1 MPATRQDLIFEIGA
15 DGPYPPQFIW
25 QTDDG
30 TAVNVSDADIELV
43 IKVENDA
50 DNVVLTLSTDNGRIT
65 VEDLTKI
72 TLSVPAAE
80 VTNSLTDDL
89 TRTGTVTAGII
100 TRDNEDVVISATGK
114 LAEYTLK
121 ITMADGSVSFLAYGL
136 VCFSRL

>member
-1 MPATRQDLIFEIGA
+1 MTATRQDLIFEIGA
-15 DGPYPPQFIW
+15 DGPFPPQFIW

-30 TAVNVSDADIELV
+30 TEVNVSDADIELV

-50 DNVVLTLSTDNGRIT
+50 NNVVMTLSTTSGHIT

-72 TLSVPAAE
+72 TISVPADE
-80 VTNSLTDDL
+80 VVSSLTNDL

-121 ITMADGSVSFLAYGL
+121 ITMADDSVSFLTYGL

>member
-15 DGPYPPQFIW
+15 DGPFPPQFIW

-30 TAVNVSDADIELV
+30 TAVNVSDADIVLV

-50 DNVVLTLSTDNGRIT
+50 DNVVMTLSTTSGHIT

-72 TLSVPAAE
+72 TISVPADE
-80 VTNSLTDDL
+80 VVSSLTNDL
-89 TRTGTVTAGII
+89 TRTGTVTAGLI

-121 ITMADGSVSFLAYGL
+121 ITMADDSVSFLTYGL

>member
-15 DGPYPPQFIW
+15 DGPFPPQFIW

-30 TAVNVSDADIELV
+30 TDVNVSDADIELV

-50 DNVVLTLSTDNGRIT
+50 DSVVMTLSTDNGRIT

-72 TLSVPAAE
+72 TLSVPAAQ
-80 VTNSLTDDL
+80 VTSALTDDL

-100 TRDNEDVVISATGK
+100 TRDNKDVVISATGK

-121 ITMADGSVSFLAYGL
+121 ITLTDGSVSFLAYGL

>member
-15 DGPYPPQFIW
+15 DGPFPPQFIW

-30 TAVNVSDADIELV
+30 TEVNVSDADIELV

-50 DNVVLTLSTDNGRIT
+50 NNVVMTLSTTSGHIT

-72 TLSVPAAE
+72 TISVPADE
-80 VTNSLTDDL
+80 VVSSLTDDL

-100 TRDNEDVVISATGK
+100 TRNNEDVVISASGK

-121 ITMADGSVSFLAYGL
+121 ITLADGSVSFLAYGL

>member
-30 TAVNVSDADIELV
+30 TEVDVSDADIELV

-50 DNVVLTLSTDNGRIT
+50 DNVVMTLSTTSGHIT

-72 TLSVPAAE
+72 TISVPADE
-80 VTNSLTDDL
+80 VVGSLTDDL
-89 TRTGTVTAGII
+89 TRTGAVTAGII

-121 ITMADGSVSFLAYGL
+121 ITLVDGSVSFLAYGL

>member
-15 DGPYPPQFIW
+15 DGPFPPQFIW

-30 TAVNVSDADIELV
+30 TEVNVSDADIELV

-50 DNVVLTLSTDNGRIT
+50 NNVVMTLSTSNGRIT

-72 TLSVPAAE
+72 TLNVPASE
-80 VTNSLTDDL
+80 VTSSLTDNL

-121 ITMADGSVSFLAYGL
+121 ITMADYSVSFLTYGL

>member
-1 MPATRQDLIFEIGA
+1 MPATKQDLIFEIGA
-15 DGPYPPQFIW
+15 DGPFPPQFIW
-25 QTDDG
+25 ETDDG
-30 TAVNVSDADIELV
+30 TEVNVSDADIELV
-43 IKVENDA
+43 IKVENDG
-50 DNVVLTLSTDNGRIT
+50 DNIVMTLSTTSGHIT

-72 TLSVPAAE
+72 TINVPAAE
-80 VTNSLTDDL
+80 VTGSLTDEL

-121 ITMADGSVSFLAYGL
+121 ITMADDSVSFLAHGL